1 MKHRKIWTIVIIFLL
16 VIVAGTAVYKMD
28 GIYRRAAY
36 VKDSLERYAESVSM
50 HKEKVNLTQY
60 EPLEDETDSWYTK
73 YHFIAHAGGAIEGK
87 TYTNSI
93 QAWERTYAGG
103 NRVFDADLIF
113 TKDGILVLRHDWND
127 NLEQGIAMRDSR
139 SWMDANGMP
148 RYTVSQEGMDYHTF
162 INKKIYYKYDAMS
175 CEDMLNYMAEHE
187 DIYVACDMK
196 DDIAYDNG
204 NNYDITDGYRYLVDL
219 ATEMEIAEVLDR
231 IIVNIYNYD
240 AYDSIMEIYDFK
252 NVTVRQHYVSPNNY
266 FELAEFCITH
276 DIHVVSVSACYIED
290 AGIQLLREYGIHIY
304 VAVADYISDMRIFHE
319 LGADGAVTNY
329 LYEADW
335 SYIAN

>member
-1 MKHRKIWTIVIIFLL
+1 
-16 VIVAGTAVYKMD
+16 
-28 GIYRRAAY
+28 
-36 VKDSLERYAESVSM
+36 
-50 HKEKVNLTQY
+50 
-60 EPLEDETDSWYTK
+60 
-73 YHFIAHAGGAIEGK
+73 
-87 TYTNSI
+87 
-93 QAWERTYAGG
+93 
-103 NRVFDADLIF
+103 
-113 TKDGILVLRHDWND
+113 
-127 NLEQGIAMRDSR
+127 
-139 SWMDANGMP
+139 
-148 RYTVSQEGMDYHTF
+148 
-162 INKKIYYKYDAMS
+162 
-175 CEDMLNYMAEHE
+175 MAEHE